1 MDVHALLHALDN
13 ENNEAVVDLDYK
25 KIAKDKNDILQQLH
39 LPREHLQR
47 LHKQLKPYRLIND
60 MKDLRFGG
68 YIRWIPLKDPEHIKL
83 TNGGIICDIKVINDD
98 IHIRCKNKM
107 NILFQF
113 NMSEVLA
120 FQKLSEQEQI
130 ILKAVNYLVGG
141 SAPPAQQA

>member
-13 ENNEAVVDLDYK
+13 ENNEAIIDLDHN

-39 LPREHLQR
+39 LPREELQR
-47 LHKQLKPYRLIND
+47 LHKQLKSYRLIND

-68 YIRWIPLKDPEHIKL
+68 YIRWISLKNPESIKL
-83 TNGGIICDIKVINDD
+83 TNGGIICDIKAINNDV
-98 IHIRCKNKM
+98 HIRCKNKM

-120 FQKLSEQEQI
+120 FQKLSEQEHI
-130 ILKAVNYLVGG
+130 ILKAVKYLVG
-141 SAPPAQQA
+141 A